1 MWQEATL
8 AGPCL
13 SKAGVSAENRWRD
26 SVVRKL
32 EGSDIGQ
39 SVSNSRRREFLN

>member
-13 SKAGVSAENRWRD
+13 SKAGVSAENRWGD
-26 SVVRKL
+26 L
-32 EGSDIGQ
+32 WLGSLRGVI
-39 SVSNSRRREFLN
+39 